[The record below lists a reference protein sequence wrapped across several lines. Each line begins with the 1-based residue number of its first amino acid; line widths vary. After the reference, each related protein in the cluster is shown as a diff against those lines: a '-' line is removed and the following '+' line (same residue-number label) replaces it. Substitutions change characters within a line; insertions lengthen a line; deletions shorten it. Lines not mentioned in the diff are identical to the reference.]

1 MKLVVAIV
9 NNDDSHAVLSEI
21 TRAEFSATKLST
33 SGGFL
38 RAGNVTLLIGVED
51 ERVSE
56 LF

>member
-33 SGGFL
+33 LPAASW
-38 RAGNVTLLIGVED
+38 RAGTS
-51 ERVSE
+51 RS
-56 LF
+56 